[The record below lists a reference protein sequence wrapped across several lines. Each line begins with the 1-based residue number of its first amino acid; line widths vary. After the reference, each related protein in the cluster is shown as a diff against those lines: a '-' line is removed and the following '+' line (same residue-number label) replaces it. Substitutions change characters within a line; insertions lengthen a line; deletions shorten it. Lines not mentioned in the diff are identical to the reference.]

1 MRRLNLAVGFNPR
14 NARSRAALAMPES
27 GDTKA
32 TRIDLPMLPGAAA
45 CQLETCTRGLLS
57 LSRRDKTTV
66 AQQFIA
72 GIARI
77 TQLSPGGTAEGY

>member
-45 CQLETCTRGLLS
+45 CQL
-57 LSRRDKTTV
+57 
-66 AQQFIA
+66 
-72 GIARI
+72 
-77 TQLSPGGTAEGY
+77 